1 MNPKIDMWIITGL
14 IEEARLEDKENLRRC
29 QGKEEIHLNPALN

>member
-1 MNPKIDMWIITGL
+1 MNPKIEIWIVTGIL
-14 IEEARLEDKENLRRC
+14 EEVRLEDKENLGRC